1 MDQWHNYPFE
11 DAVVVLFDFGGGVS
25 RELLASKNSVTDLE
39 QVRDKLHIHLVLCD
53 ITEMLRNDA
62 PDSFAVEVL
71 ASQWE
76 QGAQQVAA
84 GIHDPIRAN
93 ARLFLA
99 IEQVLARAQAHAAAI
114 NCHAM
119 PQHAL
124 HLPCVAMVELHRAGI
139 LVACEMDLNG
149 LLSSML
155 LTHLAGRPAFM
166 GNVIPRS
173 DDTVDIEHCV
183 APPDMLPELGKYA
196 FEGYHGTTEHAT
208 VVTELPDHGVVTLA
222 RIAPDLERV
231 HFVVGQIVGPH
242 HAGSCRNSLT
252 VRIPA
257 CQTFLEEKLNGHYAL
272 VCGDISM
279 ALLRRYPS
287 YV

>member
-1 MDQWHNYPFE
+1 MNQWHNYPFE
-11 DAVVVLFDFGGGVS
+11 DAVVVLFDFGDGVS

-39 QVRDKLHIHLVLCD
+39 QVWDKLQIHLVMCD
-53 ITEMLRNDA
+53 INEMLRNDA
-62 PDSFAVEVL
+62 PDSFAVEAL

-84 GIHDPIRAN
+84 GTHVPIRAN

-99 IEQVLARAQAHAAAI
+99 IQQVLAREQARAAAI

-119 PQHAL
+119 PQQAL
-124 HLPCVAMVELHRAGI
+124 HLPCVAMVELYRTGI
-139 LVACEMDLNG
+139 LMACEMDLNG
-149 LLSSML
+149 LFSSML

-166 GNVIPRS
+166 GNVIPHS

-183 APPDMLPELGKYA
+183 APPDMLPQLGTYA

-208 VVTELPDHGVVTLA
+208 VVIDLPDHGVVTLA
-222 RIAPDLERV
+222 RFAPDLERV
-231 HFVVGQIVGPH
+231 HFVVGEIVGPH
-242 HAGSCRNSLT
+242 HTGRCRNSLT

-257 CQTFLEEKLNGHYAL
+257 CPTFLEEKLHGHYAL
-272 VCGDISM
+272 VCGDMSKG
-279 ALLRRYPS
+279 LC
-287 YV
+287 

>member
-1 MDQWHNYPFE
+1 MNTWTTFPFE
-11 DAVVVLFDFGGGVS
+11 DAIAVLFDFGGVS
-25 RELLASKNSVTDLE
+25 RELLASKNSVTDLN
-39 QVRDKLHIHLVLCD
+39 QVWEKLHIRLLMCD
-53 ITEMLRNDA
+53 IDEMLRHWA
-62 PDSFAVEVL
+62 PEAAAVEAL

-76 QGAQQVAA
+76 QGAQHVTA
-84 GIHDPIRAN
+84 GTEAPIRAN

-99 IEQVLARAQAHAAAI
+99 IQQELVRTQARAAAI

-124 HLPCVAMVELHRAGI
+124 QLPCVAMVELHRTGV

-173 DDTVDIEHCV
+173 DTTVDIEHCV
-183 APPDMLPELGKYA
+183 APPDMLPELGAYA
-196 FEGYHGTTEHAT
+196 VEGYHGTTDHAT
-208 VVTELPDHGVVTLA
+208 VVVALPDRGVVTLA

-231 HFVVGQIVGPH
+231 HCVVGQIVGPH
-242 HAGSCRNSLT
+242 HTGSCRNSLT
-252 VRIPA
+252 VRIPS
-257 CQTFLEEKLNGHYAL
+257 CQAFLDEKLGGHYAL
-272 VCGDISM
+272 VCGDVSAPLSHKRM
-279 ALLRRYPS
+279 PR
-287 YV
+287 V